1 MTKLSELEKSIQA
14 ILFASGDPYEKDRLA
29 KILEIDRDTLEKII
43 ERINELYKKTA
54 FVILE
59 LDQSY
64 QMVTRAEY
72 AQVIQK
78 ALEVK
83 NNTPLSQAALEVLAI
98 IAYNQPVT
106 KSFIEQVRGVDSGS
120 VVNSLVAK
128 GHAWRAGKAGDPRKA
143 DFLRNDRAFSALLW
157 NEKHRSFAKAAAANP
172 DAAGRIDRAIV
183 CSEGRE
189 GGSGDRAVDNFSDTG
204 MYFVAAV
211 LSCGDSPVLLDT
223 KRWAEAN
230 SSL

>member
-14 ILFASGDPYEKDRLA
+14 ILFASGEPYEKDRLA

-128 GHAWRAGKAGDPRKA
+128 GLVEEQGRLEIPGRPISYGTTEH
-143 DFLRNDRAFSALLW
+143 FLRCFGMKNIELRCSRKNRQSNSLQRR
-157 NEKHRSFAKAAAANP
+157 K
-172 DAAGRIDRAIV
+172 GRWQR
-183 CSEGRE
+183 
-189 GGSGDRAVDNFSDTG
+189 
-204 MYFVAAV
+204 
-211 LSCGDSPVLLDT
+211 
-223 KRWAEAN
+223 
-230 SSL
+230 

>member
-14 ILFASGDPYEKDRLA
+14 ILFASGEPYEKDRLA

-106 KSFIEQVRGVDSGS
+106 KSFIEQVRG
-120 VVNSLVAK
+120 
-128 GHAWRAGKAGDPRKA
+128 AGQAGDPRQT

-183 CSEGRE
+183 CSEGRG
-189 GGSGDRAVDNFSDTG
+189 GGSGDRVVDNFGNTG
-204 MYFVAAV
+204 MYFVAAL

-230 SSL
+230 SFL